1 MLTKPKVFDCDNY
14 ISNSEGERK
23 NQRLNFSIHIYK
35 HLQEKKI
42 TYHYDLCQTP
52 FYSHRRLAGILHCP
66 RFQELGLSLFF
77 LSQHF

>member
-35 HLQEKKI
+35 HLQEKKKSHTTMI
-42 TYHYDLCQTP
+42 YVRLHSIPTDDL
-52 FYSHRRLAGILHCP
+52 
-66 RFQELGLSLFF
+66 QEFCTAHVF
-77 LSQHF
+77 KN